1 MFNGLMSSGRS
12 MSLPSMMNLQ
22 TLFTLEGKTALV
34 TGGSRGVGAM
44 IAEGLV
50 AAGCRTYVSSRT
62 AADCERMAE
71 QLDAYPA
78 DCIPL
83 PADISSVDGIE
94 ALVEALARRE
104 SAVDILVNNAGVAW
118 GEPFATFSER
128 GWDRVMN
135 LNARS
140 VFFLTQKMLPLLK
153 RRARTEDPSRVV
165 NTTSV
170 LGSRPDPMN
179 AYSYCASKAALEQI
193 TRNLAYELARDNIT
207 VNGISPGFFPS
218 KMTAHIVS
226 DEIAD
231 RAMLEKARFPRHG
244 KPEELAGLAVY
255 LCSRSGAYVTGA
267 IIPVDGGMLLSC

>member
-1 MFNGLMSSGRS
+1 

-22 TLFTLEGKTALV
+22 AMFTLEGKTALV

-50 AAGCRTYVSSRT
+50 AAGCRTYICSRT
-62 AADCERMAE
+62 GADCERTAE
-71 QLDAYPA
+71 QLGVYSAA
-78 DCIPL
+78 CIPL
-83 PADISSVDGIE
+83 AADISSVDGIE
-94 ALVEALARRE
+94 ALVAALSQRE
-104 SAVDILVNNAGVAW
+104 SAIDILVNNAGVAW
-118 GEPFATFSER
+118 GEPLATFPEK

-153 RRARTEDPSRVV
+153 RRATAEDPSRVI

-170 LGSRPDPMN
+170 LGSRPDAMM
-179 AYSYCASKAALEQI
+179 AYSYCASKAALEQM
-193 TRNLAYELARDNIT
+193 TRNLAYDLAADNIT

-218 KMTAHIVS
+218 KMTAHIME
-226 DEIAD
+226 DEAAD

-244 KPEELAGLAVY
+244 RPEEVAGLAIY
-255 LCSRSGAYVTGA
+255 LCSRSGAYVTGD
-267 IIPVDGGMLLSC
+267 IIPIDGGMLLSC

>member
-1 MFNGLMSSGRS
+1 
-12 MSLPSMMNLQ
+12 MMNLQ
-22 TLFTLEGKTALV
+22 TLFTLEGKTALI

-50 AAGCRTYVSSRT
+50 AAGCRTYISSRT

-71 QLDAYPA
+71 GLGDYSA

-83 PADISSVDGIE
+83 PADISSVEGIE
-94 ALVEALARRE
+94 SLVATLSRLENT
-104 SAVDILVNNAGVAW
+104 VDILVNNAGVAW
-118 GEPFATFSER
+118 GEPFATFSEK

-153 RRARTEDPSRVV
+153 RRATAEDPSRVL

-170 LGSRPDPMN
+170 LGSRPDPMM
-179 AYSYCASKAALEQI
+179 AYSYCASKAALEQM
-193 TRNLAYELARDNIT
+193 TRNLAYDLAGDNIT

-218 KMTAHIVS
+218 RMTAHIVE
-226 DEIAD
+226 DEVAD

-244 KPEELAGLAVY
+244 KAEEIAGLAIY

-267 IIPVDGGMLLSC
+267 IIPIDGGMLLSC